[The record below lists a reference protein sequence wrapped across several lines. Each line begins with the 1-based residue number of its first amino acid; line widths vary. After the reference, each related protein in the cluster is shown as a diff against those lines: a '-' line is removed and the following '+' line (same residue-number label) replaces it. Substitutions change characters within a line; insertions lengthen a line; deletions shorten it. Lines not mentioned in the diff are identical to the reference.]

1 MHHANYSL
9 LASLD
14 PAHEEPEVEA
24 QVDPT
29 EETNPEP
36 EPEQDKPRC
45 IKPPSLSFVYLCILF
60 MILAC
65 ALGCRSSI
73 ATLIALRLLFDL
85 SLLTLWLEIV
95 R

>member
-36 EPEQDKPRC
+36 EQGKPRC
-45 IKPPSLSFVYLCILF
+45 ITPPSLTFTLNCYLHVKND
-60 MILAC
+60 C
-65 ALGCRSSI
+65 ASG
-73 ATLIALRLLFDL
+73 
-85 SLLTLWLEIV
+85 WLELIRTV
-95 R
+95 VALWIPSELPLMTLLVFG